1 MSRITCPVLATRV
14 TTAEDAAQ
22 LIHPG
27 DNVGMSGFTGAG
39 YPKALPTALHDRIVT
54 AHARGEDFRI
64 GLWTGASTAPDAD
77 GVLAEAKG
85 VSSRLPYNSDPTMR
99 SLINSGEVDYVDAHL
114 SHSAQHMW
122 FGFYGNLD
130 VAVVEV
136 TAVLPNGLLVPSSSV
151 GNNKTWLDQAD
162 RVILEVNHWQ
172 PREFEGFHD
181 VYYGTQLPPHRRP
194 IQLTD
199 PMQRIGDPYLRVD
212 PAKVVAVVETDRPD
226 RNSPF
231 TPPDETSRAIAG
243 HVVDFLRHEV
253 RAGRM
258 PPSLLP
264 LQSGVGNVANAVLA
278 GLDDSE
284 FTDLVAFTEVLQDGL
299 LDLLD
304 SGTVRAASATS
315 FGLSDVGV
323 ERFLANISSY
333 KGRILLRSEEISN
346 HPELVR
352 RLGVIA
358 MNGMIEADIYGNV
371 NSTHIAGSQIM
382 NGIGGSGDFTRNAFL
397 NFFLT
402 PSTAK
407 GARSPPSSRW
417 QATSTTPSTTC
428 RSSSASTG
436 WPTCAASPRASGRRG
451 SSTTAP
457 TPPSAPRCTTTSPAR
472 RPPGQTPCTPR
483 TCSARRWPGTSASS
497 RRGACSRAEWIRPLR
512 DGRGRPLRDQEETAA
527 VPRLVAQLL
536 APRPT

>member
-1 MSRITCPVLATRV
+1 
-14 TTAEDAAQ
+14 
-22 LIHPG
+22 
-27 DNVGMSGFTGAG
+27 
-39 YPKALPTALHDRIVT
+39 
-54 AHARGEDFRI
+54 
-64 GLWTGASTAPDAD
+64 
-77 GVLAEAKG
+77 
-85 VSSRLPYNSDPTMR
+85 MR
-99 SLINSGEVDYVDAHL
+99 RLINTGEVDYVDAHL

-136 TAVLPNGLLVPSSSV
+136 TAVLPGGLLVPSSSV
-151 GNNKTWLDQAD
+151 GNNKTWLEQAD

-172 PREFEGFHD
+172 PRELEGFHD
-181 VYYGTQLPPHRRP
+181 LYYGAALPPDRRP

-212 PAKVVAVVETDRPD
+212 PAKVVAVVETNRPD

-231 TPPDETSRAIAG
+231 SPPDDTSRAIAD
-243 HVVDFLRHEV
+243 HVVDFLRAEV
-253 RAGRM
+253 EAGRM

-284 FTDLVAFTEVLQDGL
+284 FTDLVAFTEVIQDGL

-304 SGTVRAASATS
+304 SGTIRAASATS

-323 ERFLANISSY
+323 EHFIDNISSY

-371 NSTHIAGSQIM
+371 NSTHIAGSAIM

-407 GARSPPSSRW
+407 GGKV
-417 QATSTTPSTTC
+417 
-428 RSSSASTG
+428 SAIVPMASHVDHTEHDVQIIVSEHG
-436 WPTCAASPRASGRRG
+436 LADLRGLSPRARALRIIDNC
-451 SSTTAP
+451 AD
-457 TPPSAPRCTTTSPAR
+457 PAV
-472 RPPGQTPCTPR
+472 RP
-483 TCSARRWPGTSASS
+483 A
-497 RRGACSRAEWIRPLR
+497 LR
-512 DGRGRPLRDQEETAA
+512 DYFERAQAARPDAVHTPHLLGEALSWHQRFLETGSMIASH
-527 VPRLVAQLL
+527 
-536 APRPT
+536 